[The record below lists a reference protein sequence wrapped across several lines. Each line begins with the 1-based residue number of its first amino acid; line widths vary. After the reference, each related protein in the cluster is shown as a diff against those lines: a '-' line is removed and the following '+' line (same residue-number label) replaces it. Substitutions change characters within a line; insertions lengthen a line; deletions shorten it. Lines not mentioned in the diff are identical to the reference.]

1 MLRALTMLDRDR
13 RILEQVD
20 SQLWSESLSS
30 PKGKQAI
37 FSNIVVLF
45 QKRKTAALDGSL
57 WEIEVLRCT

>member
-57 WEIEVLRCT
+57 